1 MKILF
6 FDKLAFIRK
15 QLNLIRHTAVIHYI
29 MENSIL
35 AISNEKLFGFV
46 RIDVFSINFKK
57 FLDILITETEIS
69 LCTSIF
75 FMIFVFKS

>member
-35 AISNEKLFGFV
+35 AISDEKLFGFV
-46 RIDVFSINFKK
+46 RIDVFSINFK
-57 FLDILITETEIS
+57 
-69 LCTSIF
+69 
-75 FMIFVFKS
+75 